1 MAATASGPND
11 QTMTEVQQS
20 SKVEQVE
27 AVSLATQLQTVP
39 VFAGVSLDDLR
50 CLGTVELIHADVGA
64 DLLEVS
70 RTHRGFW
77 ILLAGEL
84 RLQKRLD
91 AGELMLIG
99 TLSDGETFGEVP
111 LLMGKDSEVVVTV
124 LKASTVVYLREELF
138 WNLMFA
144 CPKVRIG
151 VLGNMARRLQVF
163 QSQELHREKLISLGT
178 MAAGLMHELNNPGA
192 AARSAAS
199 QMREN
204 LSRLQQISLRM
215 CGREVMTKGQTEC
228 LRVLQEQALKPH
240 RPNVMSSME
249 QADAEGELE
258 SWLEGHGIENAWKL
272 APTLCGIGFDEHTLE
287 CAQHEFPGNSLSDP
301 LNWME
306 ALISSVQLVGTIE
319 ESVSRVTD
327 LVKAVKKYAYEDKP
341 QRHQLDVHDSIQ
353 STLVIL
359 GHKFRQKELTVE
371 KLFATYL
378 PALSTC
384 GIGLSQVWTNLLDNA
399 IDASPQKGTVTV
411 RTWVEGESV
420 FIAIADGGAGIP
432 EANRKLIFEPFFTT
446 KPTGQG
452 TGLGLDIVRHIV
464 VDKFGGEIKLDSVPG
479 RTEFTVK
486 LPVTS

>member
-1 MAATASGPND
+1 
-11 QTMTEVQQS
+11 MTNVQHS
-20 SKVEQVE
+20 SKVEEVE
-27 AVSLATQLQTVP
+27 ASTIAAELQKVP
-39 VFAGVSLDDLR
+39 VFADAVLEDLR
-50 CLGTVELIHADVGA
+50 CLGTIELIHAEVGA
-64 DLLEVS
+64 DLVEIS
-70 RTHRGFW
+70 RTRRGFW
-77 ILLAGEL
+77 VLLDGEL
-84 RLQKRLD
+84 RLQKRQPD
-91 AGELMLIG
+91 GELILIG
-99 TLSDGETFGEVP
+99 TLGAGETFGELP
-111 LLMGKDSEVVVTV
+111 LLMGRDSEAVITV
-124 LKASTVVYLREELF
+124 LKPSLVVYLKEEVF

-192 AARSAAS
+192 AARRAAS

-204 LSRLQQISLRM
+204 LIRLQQISLRLCSQDGM
-215 CGREVMTKGQTEC
+215 SGSQMEC
-228 LRVLQEQALKPH
+228 MRALQAQAMQPHKPS
-240 RPNVMSSME
+240 VMSSMD
-249 QADAEGELE
+249 QADAEDELA
-258 SWLEGHGIENAWKL
+258 SWLESHGIENAWKL
-272 APTLCGIGFDEHTLE
+272 AATLSAIGFNGDTLE
-287 CAQHEFPGNSLSDP
+287 CAQHEFPGNTLSDP

-306 ALISSVQLVGTIE
+306 AVISSIQLVATIE

-327 LVKAVKKYAYEDKP
+327 LVGAVKKYAYEDKP

-359 GHKFRQKELTVE
+359 GHKFRQKELVVE
-371 KLFATYL
+371 KMFAPTL

-384 GIGLSQVWTNLLDNA
+384 GVGLSQVWTNLLDNA

-411 RTWVEGESV
+411 RTWVAGDNV
-420 FIAIADGGAGIP
+420 CIAIADNGSGIP
-432 EANRKLIFEPFFTT
+432 EENRKLIFEPFFTT

-479 RTEFTVK
+479 KTEFTVK
-486 LPVTS
+486 LPVVS

>member
-1 MAATASGPND
+1 
-11 QTMTEVQQS
+11 MTDVQQS

-27 AVSLATQLQTVP
+27 AASLLTQFQKVP
-39 VFAGVSLDDLR
+39 VFAGISLQELR
-50 CLGTVELIHADVGA
+50 CLESVELIRADPGA
-64 DLLEVS
+64 DLMDIT
-70 RTHRGFW
+70 RTRRGFW
-77 ILLAGEL
+77 ILLEGEL
-84 RLQKRLD
+84 RLQKRQPD
-91 AGELMLIG
+91 GELILVG
-99 TLSDGETFGEVP
+99 TLGTGETFGELP
-111 LLMGKDSEVVVTV
+111 LLMGKDTEAVVTV
-124 LKASTVVYLREELF
+124 LKPSTVVYLREQLF

-144 CPKVRIG
+144 CPQVRIG

-192 AARSAAS
+192 AARRAAS

-215 CGREVMTKGQTEC
+215 CGRDVMTKGQTEC
-228 LRVLQEQALKPH
+228 LRVLQELALKPQK
-240 RPNVMSSME
+240 PTAMSSMD
-249 QADAEGELE
+249 QADAEEELA
-258 SWLEGHGIENAWKL
+258 SWLEEHGIENSWKL
-272 APTLCGIGFDEHTLE
+272 AATLSAIGFDPGTLE

-306 ALISSVQLVGTIE
+306 ALTSSVQLVGTIE

-327 LVKAVKKYAYEDKP
+327 LVGAVKKYAYEDKP

-359 GHKFRQKELTVE
+359 GHKFRQKELIVE
-371 KLFATYL
+371 KFFAPTL
-378 PALSTC
+378 PPLSTC

-399 IDASPQKGTVTV
+399 IDASPQKGVV
-411 RTWVEGESV
+411 SIRTWVEGDRV
-420 FIAIADGGAGIP
+420 GITIADTGPGVP
-432 EANRKLIFEPFFTT
+432 EENRKLIFEPFFTT

-464 VDKFGGEIKLDSVPG
+464 VDKFGGEILLESVPG
-479 RTEFTVK
+479 KTEFTVK
-486 LPVTS
+486 LPVVS